1 MNCTEEQ
8 KAEMSRCA
16 AERAS
21 EVWAI
26 RMALRTN
33 NVHAHMHPVNI
44 KARHQRELTLVQ
56 EAVKA
61 EQEEVERALGCKI
74 WTP

>member
-44 KARHQRELTLVQ
+44 KARATN
-56 EAVKA
+56 AS
-61 EQEEVERALGCKI
+61 
-74 WTP
+74 